1 MLDSGLSSSSSSSSQ
16 RGDNETATPL
26 STPSAYESTR
36 EDAASSKPSFLPGL
50 KSFVL
55 DSFHSKAV
63 LPALVISILLSA
75 SIGLTVGIVPEVLTD
90 RYAGLY
96 HGYDAATGA
105 ATGSGELNDDSGGS
119 LPPCWG
125 YDTSTMPEAC
135 IEGADDAQTGS
146 AYGTLAQN
154 LLTFFFNAAIGSY
167 SDKKGRRLL
176 LIASIFLNT
185 LVPAALVAMELIEG
199 MNPVW
204 YYAANVATGVIA
216 YPTIVFA
223 MLSDDCPQEHLAG
236 RFATNMAG
244 FYGGFALAPT
254 AAMYASHIV
263 VSWWSL
269 ALSALT
275 LIFSILFLPETLP
288 ESVAVDVATTTVVV
302 GSSVAASEEAMA
314 LVATESSQQQHQQQ
328 QHQRQHQS
336 HSIMTWSAEEEH
348 EEHGGHSS
356 IERTVTVLR
365 MSSCLQA
372 TGDLLLRPLREM
384 TILTRNTNLRLLAM
398 ASFLSAA
405 VYNTDASLVLFYIEE
420 HLNVREDDIA
430 VMFLWMGMFGVVLQG
445 IGLQPLV
452 YLLGEKGL
460 LVVAFVSGTIH
471 NWLYGVAT
479 NKTEICAA
487 LNLSQLT
494 KLGYPLL
501 SSLASQQV
509 GIDEQGRIQGA
520 IMALNAL
527 AGALGPVSMNW
538 IYEKTKTSSPG
549 TMFLLSS
556 GLYFLGT
563 VVVWFIPATSAPAD
577 NSNNIN
583 NDDTNC
589 NRSSANETDE
599 ATMRSGSSCESPLWE
614 GGDLEEPLLLQLG
627 ETITI

>member
-1 MLDSGLSSSSSSSSQ
+1 MMDNELPSSSSSSSQ
-16 RGDNETATPL
+16 RGDNETSAPL
-26 STPSAYESTR
+26 STPPAYESTR
-36 EDAASSKPSFLPGL
+36 EQAASSKPSFLPGL
-50 KSFVL
+50 KIFVL
-55 DSFHSKAV
+55 DSLHSKAV
-63 LPALVISILLSA
+63 LPVFIISILLSA

-90 RYAGLY
+90 RYARLY

-105 ATGSGELNDDSGGS
+105 GAASSGELNDDSGGGLQP

-154 LLTFFFNAAIGSY
+154 LLTFFFNAVIGSY

-176 LIASIFLNT
+176 LIASILLNT

-204 YYAANVATGVIA
+204 YYAANVATGVIG
-216 YPTIVFA
+216 YPTLVFA
-223 MLSDDCPQEHLAG
+223 ILSDGCPREHLAG

-254 AAMYASHIV
+254 VAMYASHIV

-275 LIFSILFLPETLP
+275 LVFSILFLPETLP
-288 ESVAVDVATTTVVV
+288 ESVAVDVATTTV
-302 GSSVAASEEAMA
+302 A
-314 LVATESSQQQHQQQ
+314 LDDYSQQHQQE
-328 QHQRQHQS
+328 QS
-336 HSIMTWSAEEEH
+336 QSTMTLSTEEEH
-348 EEHGGHSS
+348 EVHSS
-356 IERTVTVLR
+356 IIERATNHAPAAVPLSRT
-365 MSSCLQA
+365 STCLQA
-372 TGDLLLRPLREM
+372 TGNLLLRPLREM
-384 TILTRNTNLRLLAM
+384 AILTRNKNLRLLAI

-430 VMFLWMGMFGVVLQG
+430 VMFLWMGMFGVILQG

-520 IMALNAL
+520 LMALNAL

-563 VVVWFIPATSAPAD
+563 VVVLLIPASSASASAD
-577 NSNNIN
+577 GSNSNS
-583 NDDTNC
+583 NDNDINC
-589 NRSSANETDE
+589 NRSSAN
-599 ATMRSGSSCESPLWE
+599 SSCESPLWE
-614 GGDLEEPLLLQLG
+614 GEDLEEPLLLQLG